1 MNWSVKS
8 TKDADKGREGRRNGL
23 VWPILVGSGVTRL
36 NEEGGEITI
45 RKTAD
50 KPQFLIYPYSQA
62 DAYGDDLF
70 NAHRVSVAQFAAKAT
85 SWQTILRYEG
95 APVVLEVNSIPQAVI
110 KVHPE
115 WRSQTIESARKR
127 VQMGQR
133 DGLAE
138 KGLAQKVDTMSA
150 QLDEVLG
157 LLKKHFK

>member
-1 MNWSVKS
+1 M
-8 TKDADKGREGRRNGL
+8 GL
-23 VWPILVGSGVTRL
+23 AQQAR
-36 NEEGGEITI
+36 
-45 RKTAD
+45 
-50 KPQFLIYPYSQA
+50 QA
-62 DAYGDDLF
+62 DS
-70 NAHRVSVAQFAAKAT
+70 NNKFAAKAT

-95 APVVLEVNSIPQAVI
+95 TPVVLEVNSIPKAVI

-127 VQMGQR
+127 FQMGQR